1 MAYVKKETGK
11 VSATADDKA
20 ILKEYLKRED
30 FVGYMDAQ
38 EVKGKTLKQ
47 IWTLSKQTGKF
58 HISIVR
64 KLASLFGVPAYKAK
78 ISDMNSGLEKVAL
91 TIK

>member
-1 MAYVKKETGK
+1 MAYVKKQTGK
-11 VSATADDKA
+11 VSATADDKN
-20 ILKEYLKRED
+20 ILKEYLKRDD
-30 FVGYMDAQ
+30 FNGYMDAS

-47 IWTLSKQTGKF
+47 IWELSKRTGKF